1 MNGLGKQNHGAPNV
15 RVGSFSDLGARS
27 CEVRFTSMSRHR
39 EFDRLRPIRQL
50 SSEKSAPSLN
60 GTKLDVLFR
69 RADGWWYVKVW
80 PTGEEGWAFS
90 GMGNKEILCCTN
102 SDGLKTETRSAEK
115 AILDFSCEQ
124 LLFRR
129 NHLQGSRILL
139 QDAARYCCIRKRR
152 LSV

>member
-1 MNGLGKQNHGAPNV
+1 MSYV
-15 RVGSFSDLGARS
+15 TLGAYLEGLLQLFFNAIFKRS
-27 CEVRFTSMSRHR
+27 DPNDSRR
-39 EFDRLRPIRQL
+39 DRSHSLRTYP
-50 SSEKSAPSLN
+50 SSNSPRIMAMAN

-90 GMGNKEILCCTN
+90 GTGNKAWILCCTN
-102 SDGLKTETRSAEK
+102 SDGLKTETKSAEK